1 MTWLG
6 KLHKL
11 LRQDRAGIAA
21 LAAIFL
27 TSIVALTGAAVDIG
41 MMASVRSELQNA
53 ADAAA
58 LAGAGTLITWGA
70 DDVVSAQPET
80 ALAEAQAMAYANTSQ
95 GINLQLAL
103 EDITLGLWSED
114 NHAFDPDHIG
124 ATSDPNNISACRVI
138 IRRNLSI
145 NTPVPTIFLG
155 ILGIDTVNISAM
167 STGHLGWAGTADAGQ
182 VDLPIA
188 VKEEALNGSGLI
200 CGQSISFKNEANENG
215 EWTTFFT
222 TPSNDPAVRGFID
235 GSDTV
240 PGLEVGD
247 EVSVTNGT
255 LSQHTFDAL
264 NDRFQAEGTDIDGDG
279 TADWWQVLLPVISDN
294 GGGASSATIAGFAN
308 MVIHEVN
315 DAPEKEIVAS
325 LQCGMVVPGSKT
337 GGGNF
342 GSRAATP
349 VLVE

>member
-6 KLHKL
+6 RLHKL
-11 LRQDRAGIAA
+11 CKQDRAGIAA

-27 TSIVALTGAAVDIG
+27 TTTVALTGAAVDIG

-53 ADAAA
+53 ADASA
-58 LAGAGTLITWGA
+58 LAGAGTLISWDA
-70 DDVVSAQPET
+70 SNSALAQPET
-80 ALAEAQAMAYANTSQ
+80 ALAEAQAMAYQNTSQ

-103 EDITLGLWSED
+103 EDITLGLWQED
-114 NHAFDPDHIG
+114 AHAFDPDHIG

-138 IRRNLSI
+138 IRRDVTI
-145 NTPVPTIFLG
+145 NSPVPTIFLG
-155 ILGIDTVNISAM
+155 ILGIDTVNVSAI
-167 STGHLGWAGTADAGQ
+167 STGHLGWAGTAGAGQ

-188 VKEEALNGSGLI
+188 VKEDALTGSGLI
-200 CGQSISFKNEANENG
+200 CGQEITFRNEANENG

-222 TPSNDPAVRGFID
+222 YPSNDPAVRGYVD

-240 PGLEVGD
+240 PALEVGNQ
-247 EVSVTNGT
+247 VAVTNGT
-255 LSQHTFDAL
+255 LSQQTFDSL
-264 NDRFQAEGTDIDGDG
+264 NSRFQSEGTDLDGDG
-279 TADWWQVLLPVISDN
+279 TADWWQVILPVISSGD
-294 GGGASSATIAGFAN
+294 GGASTAEIAGFAN
-308 MVIHEVN
+308 MVIHEVRG
-315 DAPEKEIVAS
+315 APDKEIIAS
-325 LQCGMVVPGSKT
+325 LQCGMVVPDSKT